1 MANPYKA
8 SVVVNKPV
16 AEVFQFVATD
26 YLKNHRRWAPRVVEL
41 HLDSPGVV
49 AVGARGQEV
58 RKQGGKNVTY
68 AFEVT
73 DLQLNKRI
81 AIKAAGRPGQFS
93 TSYATTPISD
103 SRTRLD
109 IEFTLEMGGL
119 LGLSQPLMAGSLR
132 KEVDRVSR
140 SIKGMLEQGS
150 A

>member
-1 MANPYKA
+1 MNPYKA
-8 SVVVNKPV
+8 SVVINKPV
-16 AEVFQFVATD
+16 AQVFQFVGTH
-26 YLKNHRRWAPRVVEL
+26 YLQNHPRRAPRVVEL

-49 AVGARGQEV
+49 AVGARGHVV

-73 DLQLNKRI
+73 DFQLNKRI

-103 SRTRLD
+103 GQTRLD
-109 IEFTLEMGGL
+109 IEFTLEMGGPF
-119 LGLSQPLMAGSLR
+119 GLSQPFMAGRFR

-140 SIKGMLEQGS
+140 SIKGMLEQ
-150 A
+150 